1 MRLRSHRVALVGTVV
16 ALVTVGVAA
25 CGGDDAESDSSSNDG
40 AIELDANRE
49 LAGYRRDPVP
59 MVGDLTLP
67 DLAADGD
74 EFALR
79 AEPGEILTVYFGYTN
94 CPDFC
99 PTTLSDVR
107 LATRRMD
114 PADAERVGLAMITVD
129 PERDIPVL
137 PEYVASFLE
146 GAHALGTTDAG
157 RLAEVAAP
165 FGAGYEVTTNDD
177 GEIDV
182 AHTTS
187 LYAVDDAGNIV
198 LTWQF
203 GVPIDDLAA
212 DLTQL
217 LAAGSA

>member
-1 MRLRSHRVALVGTVV
+1 MTIRRWAALAAAAVL
-16 ALVTVGVAA
+16 AVTA
-25 CGGDDAESDSSSNDG
+25 CGGDEDAD
-40 AIELDANRE
+40 RE
-49 LAGYRRDPVP
+49 LAGYRRDPAPV
-59 MVGDLTLP
+59 VADLTLP
-67 DLAADGD
+67 DLTADGE

-79 AEPGEILTVYFGYTN
+79 AEPGGILAVYFGYTN

-99 PTTLSDVR
+99 PTTLSDLR

-114 PADAERVGLAMITVD
+114 PADAERVGLAMVTVD
-129 PERDIPVL
+129 PDRDIPVL
-137 PEYVASFLE
+137 GAYVTSFLE
-146 GAHALGTTDAG
+146 GAHALGTDDAD

-165 FGAGYEVTTNDD
+165 FGAGYEVTTTDE

-187 LYAVDDAGNIV
+187 LYAVNDDGEIV

-217 LAAGSA
+217 LDEETGS

>member
-1 MRLRSHRVALVGTVV
+1 MRRLATVLAAALV
-16 ALVTVGVAA
+16 LAA
-25 CGGDDAESDSSSNDG
+25 CGGDDSADADDAGS
-40 AIELDANRE
+40 IEVDADRE
-49 LAGYRRDPVP
+49 LAGYRRDPAP
-59 MVGDLTLP
+59 TVGDLSLP
-67 DLAADGD
+67 DLTADGV
-74 EFALR
+74 EFPLR
-79 AEPGEILTVYFGYTN
+79 ADDGHLLAIYFGYTN

-114 PADAERVGLAMITVD
+114 PADAERVDLAMITVD
-129 PERDIPVL
+129 PDRDIPVL
-137 PEYVASFLE
+137 ADYVTSFLDR
-146 GAHALGTTDAG
+146 AHALGTTDEA

-165 FGAGYEVTTNDD
+165 FGAGYEISTDDD
-177 GEIDV
+177 GEIEV

-187 LYAVDDAGNIV
+187 LYLVDDQGDLV

-217 LAAGSA
+217 LRESA

>member
-1 MRLRSHRVALVGTVV
+1 MRLRHRHVALAGVV
-16 ALVTVGVAA
+16 TLATIGVAA
-25 CGGDDAESDSSSNDG
+25 CGGDDADSSSTADG
-40 AIELDANRE
+40 GSIEVDADRE

-67 DLAADGD
+67 DLAADGE

-114 PADAERVGLAMITVD
+114 PADAERIGLAMITVD

-137 PEYVASFLE
+137 PGYVASFLE
-146 GAHALGTTDAG
+146 DAHALGTTDAG

-187 LYAVDDAGNIV
+187 LYAVDDAGKIV

-217 LAAGSA
+217 LAESSA

>member
-1 MRLRSHRVALVGTVV
+1 MMLRTRTLLATALTT
-16 ALVTVGVAA
+16 LVITA
-25 CGGDDAESDSSSNDG
+25 CGGSDGGVDG
-40 AIELDANRE
+40 DGSISVGGDRE
-49 LAGYRRDPVP
+49 LAGYRRDPAP
-59 MVGDLTLP
+59 DVGELTLP
-67 DLAADGD
+67 DLTADGAD
-74 EFALR
+74 FALR

-99 PTTLSDVR
+99 PTTLSDLR

-114 PADAERVGLAMITVD
+114 PADAARVELAMVTVD
-129 PERDIPVL
+129 PDRDL
-137 PEYVASFLE
+137 PILADYVTSFLE
-146 GAHALGTTDAG
+146 DAHALGTDEPG

-165 FGAGYEVTTNDD
+165 FGVGYEITTNDE
-177 GEIDV
+177 GETEV

-187 LYAVDDAGNIV
+187 LYAVDDDGEIV

-217 LAAGSA
+217 LAEETA